1 VQETVLIVHIHEDAQ
16 ITLDEADT
24 FTAFHVKAPDRTPQA
39 VAALL
44 GSGAYAD
51 EGGNVWIP
59 IARLHELGRSH
70 GGAEWRA
77 GCDGMIAFAASKGW
91 VDAESETVRAHL
103 EN

>member
-1 VQETVLIVHIHEDAQ
+1 MIVHIHEDAR

-24 FTAFHVKAPDRTPQA
+24 FTAFHVKAPDRSPQA
-39 VAALL
+39 VADLL

-59 IARLHELGRSH
+59 IARLHELGRTH

-77 GCDGMIAFAASKGW
+77 GCDGMIAFADSKGW
-91 VDAESETVRAHL
+91 VDADTRAVRAHI
-103 EN
+103 ED